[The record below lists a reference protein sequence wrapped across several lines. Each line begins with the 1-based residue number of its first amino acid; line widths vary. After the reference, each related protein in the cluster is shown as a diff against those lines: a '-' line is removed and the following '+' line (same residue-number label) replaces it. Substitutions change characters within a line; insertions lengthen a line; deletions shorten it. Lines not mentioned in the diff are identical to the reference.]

1 MSHTYD
7 HLDARA
13 RTIGSDETAE
23 RLGVERSTLDNWRW
37 RGGGPQYLKVGG
49 RVRYRLADL
58 ADWLDAQARSST
70 SDGRSAAKAHSNK
83 KEE

>member
-1 MSHTYD
+1 MSQAHDY
-7 HLDARA
+7 LDARA
-13 RTIGSDETAE
+13 RTVSSDETAE

-70 SDGRSAAKAHSNK
+70 SDGQSAAKAHSNN

>member
-1 MSHTYD
+1 MSPALD
-7 HLDARA
+7 QLDARA
-13 RTIGSDETAE
+13 TTVSPVEAAE

-37 RGGGPQYLKVGG
+37 KGGGPRYLKVGG

-58 ADWLDAQARSST
+58 ADWLDAQSRSST
-70 SDGRSAAKAHSNK
+70 SDGRSAAHAHTN